1 MPISN
6 TKQFAAVT
14 AIAAILTT
22 TGLVGCGPKQTPDAD
37 ITHVQPTAPA
47 VTTQSSTPAVKTQS
61 ASAAVSAPEAYT
73 AVGPVSSAQ
82 KAAAMAGITRS
93 WNAMRNSIAAGNVG
107 QYLTNQFAGTQGM
120 LLYSGLAKMS
130 SMEESI
136 RNLDVEVGH
145 KSAQISPKQR
155 KLNSDIAAIGT
166 RYGLK
171 SPSLEGPVTAGSL
184 PPRVEENGRK
194 FFADVNSILQE
205 MVEPNGIKRTSLA
218 NYIPIN
224 PSDITILSAT
234 HARIM
239 KQFPGAPS
247 GGLEAK
253 LEDGKWRFQTND
265 SLTDATRPTQANSPG
280 TQKWRELSQNK
291 PQKK

>member
-22 TGLVGCGPKQTPDAD
+22 TGLVGCGQKQTPEAD
-37 ITHVQPTAPA
+37 ITHV
-47 VTTQSSTPAVKTQS
+47 QSSTPAVKTQS

-73 AVGPVSSAQ
+73 AVGPVSTAQ
-82 KAAAMAGITRS
+82 KAAAIAGITVA
-93 WNAMRNSIAAGNVG
+93 WNAMRNSIASGNVG
-107 QYLTNQFAGTQGM
+107 QYLTNQFAGAQGM
-120 LLYSGLAKMS
+120 MLYSDLAMMS
-130 SMEESI
+130 SMEESV
-136 RNLDVEVGH
+136 RNLDVDVGH
-145 KSAQISPKQR
+145 KIVQISQKQR
-155 KLNSDIAAIGT
+155 KLNSEVAAIGT

-171 SPSLEGPVTAGSL
+171 SPSLERPVTAGSL
-184 PPRVEENGRK
+184 PPRVEMNGRK
-194 FFADVNSILQE
+194 FFADVNGVLQE
-205 MVEPNGIKRTSLA
+205 MVQAKGIKQPWLHDQ
-218 NYIPIN
+218 IPIN

-265 SLTDATRPTQANSPG
+265 SLVNTIRAAQAVSPG
-280 TQKWRELSQNK
+280 TQK
-291 PQKK
+291 